1 MKLSDFHHIYIRTLS
16 KSHFFKKP
24 VISIC
29 SKTFL
34 ILCVDEKCKNY
45 TFPKSL
51 KNKKRTIKHRI
62 KVINLKLN

>member
-1 MKLSDFHHIYIRTLS
+1 MKLSDFHHIYIRTLL
-16 KSHFFKKP
+16 KRHFFKKP

-51 KNKKRTIKHRI
+51 KNKKRT
-62 KVINLKLN
+62 